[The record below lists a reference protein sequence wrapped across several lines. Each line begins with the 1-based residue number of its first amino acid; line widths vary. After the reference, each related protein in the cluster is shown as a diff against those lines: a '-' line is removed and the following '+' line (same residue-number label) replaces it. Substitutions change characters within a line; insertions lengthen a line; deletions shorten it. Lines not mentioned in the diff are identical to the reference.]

1 MEKATKMM
9 KKKIKN
15 NEILIEK
22 LLSAGVTLFAG
33 SPKVGKTYFLLQL
46 ASALSSKNSIF
57 LNNKCEFLKVLYFSN
72 ETNEN
77 EIKKRLNNLNSF
89 DNLYFNF
96 NRNLN
101 ISDIELEIYN
111 NKKRKN
117 EKILVIIDTLQNIE
131 YKQNYDNN
139 NYKDMYKLI
148 NQYMILS
155 EKHNCSFILVHH
167 LNKNKDINI
176 FNSINGSVAL
186 IGSAESIMILDKIE
200 DYYKLFIESRY
211 IENNE
216 IDLIKNE
223 NGFFEVKNTESLL
236 ISDDSDINLLINFIA
251 LQEEKFIE
259 ATASEICA
267 RAHLKLT
274 TPNVLLKK
282 LKKYEDLLK
291 QCHITFTNKKNDKKR
306 IIEIRLDEE
315 ESEETTD
322 EK

>member
-1 MEKATKMM
+1 MEKAIKIM

-15 NEILIEK
+15 NEILIEN

-46 ASALSSKNSIF
+46 ASALSTKNSIF

-77 EIKKRLNNLNSF
+77 EIRKRLSYLNSF

-117 EKILVIIDTLQNIE
+117 EKILVIIDTLQNVE

-186 IGSAESIMILDKIE
+186 IGSAENIMILDKLE
-200 DYYKLFIESRY
+200 DYYQLLVESRY
-211 IENNE
+211 LENNK

-223 NGFFEVKNTESLL
+223 NGFFEVKNTENLL
-236 ISDDSDINLLINFIA
+236 ISDDSDINTLINFIA
-251 LQEEKFIE
+251 LQDDKFIE

-267 RAHLKLT
+267 KAHLKLT
-274 TPNVLLKK
+274 TPNIFLKK

-291 QCHITFTNKKNDKKR
+291 QCNISFSNTKTNGKR
-306 IIEIRLDEE
+306 IIRIELN
-315 ESEETTD
+315 ESEETED
-322 EK
+322 EM